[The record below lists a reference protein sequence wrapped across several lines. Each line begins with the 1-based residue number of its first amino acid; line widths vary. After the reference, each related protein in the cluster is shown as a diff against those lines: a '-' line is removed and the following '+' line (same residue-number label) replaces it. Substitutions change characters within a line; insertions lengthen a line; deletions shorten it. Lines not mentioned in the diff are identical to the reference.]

1 MSHVSITPDPDR
13 DPATMDFP
21 PKIKPGA
28 LDRYT
33 DTALDAR
40 MDEMIAVK
48 MDLRRGDV
56 EKLQAWMHSDQ
67 YEKAQALRHADL
79 TECAKSLEFL
89 VNEVLRHPS
98 GGTERAAA
106 FLASLYNGHRVKCD
120 LSGIF
125 ALDSS
130 FFEHTLNVMRLCFE
144 THREP
149 HSFFANGN
157 EIFERIIKQ
166 YGLEKRRRKS

>member
-1 MSHVSITPDPDR
+1 MSDLNIAIDPDR
-13 DPATMDFP
+13 DPATVDLP
-21 PKIKPGA
+21 ASIKPGA
-28 LDRYT
+28 LDRYLPP
-33 DTALDAR
+33 DLAAR
-40 MDEMIAVK
+40 MDEMVAVK
-48 MDLRRGDV
+48 FDLRRGDI

-67 YEKAQALRHADL
+67 YEQAQALRHADL
-79 TECAKSLEFL
+79 TECTKSLEFL

-98 GGTERAAA
+98 GSTERAAA
-106 FLASLYNGHRVKCD
+106 FLASLYNGGRVKCD